1 MNTDEPAN
9 KAIGRVRYRDKS
21 GIEQVVHT
29 YVDDDY
35 DLEDIHM
42 LFGLG
47 QLEPNGDARITITLT
62 GSEVRN
68 LKALADAQSF
78 DHPEGFITMCLDI
91 HAFVADR
98 GEGPF
103 VFHGDA

>member
-1 MNTDEPAN
+1 MTTDN
-9 KAIGRVRYRDKS
+9 SQDDGVYCTDDS
-21 GIEQVVHT
+21 GGETLVHT
-29 YVDDDY
+29 YQSEDY

-47 QLEPNGDARITITLT
+47 RMDSGNDDEVVLSLT
-62 GSEVRN
+62 GSEAGN
-68 LKALADAQSF
+68 LKALAHAQSF